1 MGERIR
7 RMTAREV
14 ERLLKDLSHRAL
26 AATQLPWI
34 ALAQW
39 RGLTLH

>member
-14 ERLLKDLSHRAL
+14 EAVLWHLEFAWMRNANSD
-26 AATQLPWI
+26 
-34 ALAQW
+34 
-39 RGLTLH
+39 